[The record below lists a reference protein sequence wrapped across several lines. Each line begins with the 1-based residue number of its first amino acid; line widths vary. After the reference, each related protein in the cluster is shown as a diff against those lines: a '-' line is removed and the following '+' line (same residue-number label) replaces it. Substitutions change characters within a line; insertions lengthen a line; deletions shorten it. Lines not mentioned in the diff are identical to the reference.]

1 MLKHKIHASCEF
13 KEFAEE
19 IKLWK
24 LDMPGKTNLIFS
36 KTMTVFGK
44 ARGGVMLS
52 RFKVITVNNEN
63 AIGCSQKTIG
73 IQSYLPKISCS
84 KQSKLQTL

>member
-1 MLKHKIHASCEF
+1 MHEIQASCKF

-36 KTMTVFGK
+36 KTMTAFGK
-44 ARGGVMLS
+44 ARGGLMLS
-52 RFKVITVNNEN
+52 RFKVITVTNEN
-63 AIGCSQKTIG
+63 AIGFNQKSIG
-73 IQSYLPKISCS
+73 IQSYLSKINCS
-84 KQSKLQTL
+84 NQSKLQIL